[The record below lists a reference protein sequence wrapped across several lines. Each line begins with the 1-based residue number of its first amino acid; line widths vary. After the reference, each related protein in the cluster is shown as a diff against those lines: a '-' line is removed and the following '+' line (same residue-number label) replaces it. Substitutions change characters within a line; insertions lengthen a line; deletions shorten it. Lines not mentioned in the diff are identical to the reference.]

1 MAKAAQPTV
10 SLKHLAAGLAA
21 EHDMA
26 KKHSKT
32 VFTDFVGM
40 ASLPRASELKEAA

>member
-32 VFTDFVGM
+32 VFTDFVG
-40 ASLPRASELKEAA
+40 RASRKAAFRAPRN